1 MPRSRFQLV
10 AVLIFEVLPVVS
22 PLMRLRSP
30 CGNDVSLVLIPVS
43 IDDRDLDAVHEPDRV
58 DANFAVLEPIID
70 LLDGGSVENPH
81 CIREA
86 DRMPEDVGEFLIG
99 IPGEPHSQI
108 FTLCIYDCQRYRG
121 IWIV

>member
-10 AVLIFEVLPVVS
+10 AVLVFEVLPVVS

-70 LLDGGSVENPH
+70 LLDGGSGANPH

-86 DRMPEDVGEFLIG
+86 DRMPAEGRDVPIG
-99 IPGEPHSQI
+99 IPAAP
-108 FTLCIYDCQRYRG
+108 
-121 IWIV
+121 